1 METYSLLRTVPVF
14 ADVRR
19 RVRRSYHS
27 LKHVHTS
34 LRLGLQLVEVFFQL
48 VLLFSWPLI
57 ILCYIPI
64 VVTDRILHH
73 LLASLI
79 EWFPAIMWPA
89 ADVYRALPDFVL
101 SFTIGRVIVF
111 FLLLISYIVTFV
123 IECLK
128 VPLNVILFFL
138 SAVSEETAKPFEGLR
153 LSPHA
158 HHSHSSAHPYGH
170 VYSPDVPWLSATPL
184 PPPASPPTPP
194 RTVVLPGAQ
203 RGPVRVVE
211 AVTRE

>member
-14 ADVRR
+14 ADARR
-19 RVRRSYHS
+19 RVSKSYHS
-27 LKHVHTS
+27 LKHVHSS
-34 LRLGLQLVEVFFQL
+34 LRLSLQLVEVFFQL

-64 VVTDRILHH
+64 VVTDRVLHH

-89 ADVYRALPDFVL
+89 ADVYKALTDFVL
-101 SFTIGRVIVF
+101 SFTLGRVIVF
-111 FLLLISYIVTFV
+111 FLLLIYYIVTFV
-123 IECLK
+123 VECLK

-153 LSPHA
+153 HSPHA
-158 HHSHSSAHPYGH
+158 HHSHSSTHPYGD
-170 VYSPDVPWLSATPL
+170 VYSPDMPWLSTTPT
-184 PPPASPPTPP
+184 PPPVPP

-211 AVTRE
+211 AVARE